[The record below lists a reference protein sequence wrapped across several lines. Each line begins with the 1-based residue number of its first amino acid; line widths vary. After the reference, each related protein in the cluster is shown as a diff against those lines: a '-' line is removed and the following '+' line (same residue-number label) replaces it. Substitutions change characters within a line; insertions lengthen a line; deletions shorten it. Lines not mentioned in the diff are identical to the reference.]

1 MAILF
6 LELNGFRFGAS
17 EVDVVGETLALAA
30 GENSEADYAR
40 GLEDLKPVTH
50 VSPDLWRV
58 AQDRRPVAYA
68 PR

>member
-17 EVDVVGETLALAA
+17 VVDVVGDTLALAV

-40 GLEDLKPVTH
+40 GLDDNFSRKT
-50 VSPDLWRV
+50 
-58 AQDRRPVAYA
+58 
-68 PR
+68 